1 MTLGAV
7 STKSVIGRSLIAGGD
22 TIGVPMLARYK
33 IIRGKRPPS
42 DPLPNGERQDTRW
55 RCRKHPLRTTEAAV
69 KRYLAAP
76 NEKAWRWFRR
86 AYLAELEKRFLEDR
100 VPFDILA
107 ELAGKQDVFIG
118 CSCPTK
124 ANPRFD
130 RCHTWLALEFMK
142 RKYPKLRVSFPQVQ
156 K

>member
-1 MTLGAV
+1 
-7 STKSVIGRSLIAGGD
+7 
-22 TIGVPMLARYK
+22 MLARYK

-42 DPLPNGERQDTRW
+42 DPLPDGERQDTRW

-69 KRYLAAP
+69 KRYLASP
-76 NEKAWRWFRR
+76 GEKAWRELRQ
-86 AYLAELEKRFLEDR
+86 AYLAELAR
-100 VPFDILA
+100 
-107 ELAGKQDVFIG
+107 KQDVFIG

-124 ANPRFD
+124 ANPRLD

-142 RKYPKLRVSFPQVQ
+142 SKYPKLRVSFPRVQ